1 MAFAPRSIHVR
12 VPRLVMLIGIITAF
26 LIPVVAQA
34 GTSSPFTL
42 MASQSP
48 DRGSATA
55 VSGAQLSGSAY
66 IFMTPT
72 SGVQKTSFWLDNPA
86 MIGTETHVEG
96 SAPIDF
102 VGTDPAG
109 KAKPWDTSKVAAGAH
124 SITAKVVTSSGTT
137 TFTTTFT
144 VGTASAGTTPTDGPT
159 AGATPDPTADPT
171 ATATAT
177 TKPTDT
183 ATATPKP
190 AATPTPKPAATPTP
204 KPAAT
209 PTPKPAATPTAT
221 ATTPPAPPPGSTPLP
236 AGFVGRSGTQFTL
249 GGQPFTFTGF
259 NIYQANSRA
268 NCSYTMGT
276 GSALDTALTG
286 SGSEVFRA
294 WFFQSLATKN
304 GQRDWSAFDHTLA
317 VAKAHGVKVVVTLGN
332 QWGSCEGSQYKWASW
347 YTDGYKTQVLSGT
360 TVPYRQFVQEIVSR
374 YKNDPTIAMWQLI
387 NEAESKLDNTST
399 CAPVSVLYDFASDV
413 SGMIKSID
421 PNHLVNLG
429 QMGAGQCGSKTADY
443 KTINSVSTLDVCEY
457 HDYGHETTALPT
469 NLVNDIASCNALN
482 KPLFVGEAGIQTNTV
497 GSLSARASAFNAKM
511 AAMFKAGVRGFIVWS
526 WNNSPSSGSWE
537 VGPGDPTLSV
547 VNSY

>member
-12 VPRLVMLIGIITAF
+12 VPRFVMLLGIITAF

-42 MASQSP
+42 MTSQSP

-86 MIGTETHVEG
+86 MIGAETHVEG

-102 VGTDPAG
+102 VGTDSAG
-109 KAKPWDTSKVAAGAH
+109 KAKPWDTSKVAAGPH
-124 SITAKVVTSSGTT
+124 SITAKVVTSDATT

-144 VGTASAGTTPTDGPT
+144 VGTAGAGATPVDGSTAGTTPEPT
-159 AGATPDPTADPT
+159 ANPT

-177 TKPTDT
+177 AKPTDT
-183 ATATPKP
+183 ADATPKP
-190 AATPTPKPAATPTP
+190 AATPIPQ
-204 KPAAT
+204 PAAT

-221 ATTPPAPPPGSTPLP
+221 ATTPPAPRAGSTPLP
-236 AGFVGRSGTQFTL
+236 AGFVGRSGTQFIL

-259 NIYQANSRA
+259 NIYQANSRS

-276 GSALDTALTG
+276 GSALDTALTSIG

-347 YTDGYKTQVLSGT
+347 YTGGYKTQVLSGT

-399 CAPVSVLYDFASDV
+399 CAPVSVLYDFATDV

-482 KPLFVGEAGIQTNTV
+482 KPMFVGEAGIQTNTV
-497 GSLSARASAFNAKM
+497 GSLSTRASDFSAKM

-547 VNSY
+547 VDSY